1 MTVLVKAQE
10 VRSRASVRGQRAG
23 KHTEPEPF
31 FMPQVREVPNIPHIV
46 LAEDD
51 SELRRLLATKLR
63 KRGYDVVDMGTGER
77 LAQYLIV
84 EGRLADT
91 DLIVSDI
98 RMPGLSGMD
107 MLAYLRIR
115 GEFPPVVL
123 ITGFGDWRV
132 HEEAMKLGAL
142 TVFDKPLD
150 LDDLVD
156 WIADAVPPGS
166 EPGTPVA

>member
-1 MTVLVKAQE
+1 MAAQLDTQV
-10 VRSRASVRGQRAG
+10 VRSRRRASKSRA
-23 KHTEPEPF
+23 HIEPEPK
-31 FMPQVREVPNIPHIV
+31 FMPPETEPPRTPRIV

-51 SELRRLLATKLR
+51 AELRRLLATKLR
-63 KRGYDVVDMGTGER
+63 KRGYEVVDMGTGER

-107 MLAYLRIR
+107 MLAYLGIR

-150 LDDLVD
+150 LDDLVT
-156 WIADAVPPGS
+156 WITDAIPPGGAS
-166 EPGTPVA
+166 DKSAA